1 MSCEDLQVCGASKF
15 VCGAEANSST
25 KLDQTFSVLKT
36 TLEEALLEVDA
47 IPSATKGHSYT
58 FAPLAPLSTCP

>member
-1 MSCEDLQVCGASKF
+1 LSAWRRPTP
-15 VCGAEANSST
+15 APSST
-25 KLDQTFSVLKT
+25 ILKT

-47 IPSATKGHSYT
+47 IPTATKGHSYT